1 MVAARRHR
9 GRGAWLLCLV
19 LAAGPFA
26 LQAQGTPAGASLQAE
41 LEQARAQLNGL
52 QALPPLQ
59 REGQADRLRALN
71 RQVALLGAR
80 VDALSSPA
88 ETAVPPQPAAL
99 EGTAPYATAQ
109 LDRLRDQ
116 LDSLEAQRAA
126 LRPLQASLAAERQ
139 EAATTLRKAAEALRL
154 RREQTERARDDAAD
168 HRARDELEMAQLEH
182 RVAELELERID
193 RALAQTQGRLHALD
207 DPARQLAAQIDT
219 ARAAQRIGA
228 EDLAAVRSA
237 ADKERR
243 AIATQRARLEAA
255 LRNSRPDGAAPD
267 SAAQRRARW
276 DRDTL
281 ASLTELD
288 AVVTA
293 RATVW
298 QQRQAALDAQG
309 SDTARAAAATELQR
323 SIDQARAHERGIDER
338 LALLRSELRLQ
349 RSRMEAASGDASG
362 QAAERRSLD
371 SLQRRLEVD
380 EDLRAELARVALLL
394 ERSRSDLADAAAP
407 PSSQDLLARLRAGT
421 LALLAAV
428 WNYELF
434 SAPETLV
441 VEGRPVTIDYGVTVG
456 KSIGVVLLFGIGW
469 WLAARLGRRVIE
481 AFVRRGTLGDAQGR
495 VLYRWLMTALLLL
508 VLWAALKLARI
519 PLAAFAF
526 LGGALAIGI
535 GFGAQNLLKNL
546 MSGVIILFERKIR
559 VGDVVTVGGVSGT
572 VGAIDLRAT
581 TLRGFDG
588 IQQILPNSYM
598 LENLVGDWSQS
609 PGGLRTELRVPVAYG
624 TDSRAA
630 AALIL
635 ECARA
640 HPQVLATPAPDVLL
654 DEFAAYGPV
663 FKLWIWTALGGARAA
678 PLVASDLRFAIDR
691 AFTARG
697 IAPPVTRHDITL
709 APAAQP

>member
-1 MVAARRHR
+1 M
-9 GRGAWLLCLV
+9 
-19 LAAGPFA
+19 LAAAPVA
-26 LQAQGTPAGASLQAE
+26 LQAQGAPADATLQAE
-41 LEQARAQLNGL
+41 LEQARAQLDGL

-71 RQVALLGAR
+71 RQVALLAAR

-88 ETAVPPQPAAL
+88 DTAVPPQPAAL

-126 LRPLQASLAAERQ
+126 LRPLQASLEAERQ
-139 EAATTLRKAAEALRL
+139 EAAATLRKAAEALRL
-154 RREQTERARDDAAD
+154 RREQTERARDDAAAR
-168 HRARDELEMAQLEH
+168 RARDELDMAQLEH

-193 RALAQTQGRLHALD
+193 RALGQTQGRLRALD
-207 DPARQLAAQIDT
+207 DPARQLKAQIDT

-228 EDLAAVRSA
+228 EDLVAVRSP
-237 ADKERR
+237 ADKERH
-243 AIATQRARLEAA
+243 AIAAQRARLEAV
-255 LRNSRPDGAAPD
+255 LRNTRTNGAAPD
-267 SAAQRRARW
+267 SAAQRQARW

-288 AVVTA
+288 AVVAA

-309 SDTARAAAATELQR
+309 SDSAHAAAAELQR

-349 RSRMEAASGDASG
+349 RARIEAASGDAAG
-362 QAAERRSLD
+362 QAAERRALD

-380 EDLRAELARVALLL
+380 EDLRAELARVVLLL

-407 PSSQDLLARLRAGT
+407 PSSQDLLARLRAGA
-421 LALLAAV
+421 LALLATV

-441 VEGRPVTIDYGVTVG
+441 VEGRSVTIDYGVTVG

-469 WLAARLGRRVIE
+469 WLAARLGRRLIE

-495 VLYRWLMTALLLL
+495 VLYRWVMTALLLL
-508 VLWAALKLARI
+508 VLWAVLKLARI
-519 PLAAFAF
+519 PLTAFAF

-588 IQQILPNSYM
+588 IQQILPNSYL
-598 LENLVGDWSQS
+598 LENLVGDWSQG

-640 HPQVLATPAPDVLL
+640 HPQVLATPAPEVLL
-654 DEFAAYGPV
+654 DDFAARGPV
-663 FKLWIWTALGGARAA
+663 FKLWIWTALGGTRAA
-678 PLVASDLRFAIDR
+678 PLVASDLRFEIDR
-691 AFTARG
+691 AFAANGIDLPVARH
-697 IAPPVTRHDITL
+697 VVDMR
-709 APAAQP
+709 PAADA

>member
-456 KSIGVVLLFGIGW
+456 KSIGVVLLFVIG
-469 WLAARLGRRVIE
+469 
-481 AFVRRGTLGDAQGR
+481 
-495 VLYRWLMTALLLL
+495 
-508 VLWAALKLARI
+508 
-519 PLAAFAF
+519 
-526 LGGALAIGI
+526 
-535 GFGAQNLLKNL
+535 
-546 MSGVIILFERKIR
+546 
-559 VGDVVTVGGVSGT
+559 
-572 VGAIDLRAT
+572 
-581 TLRGFDG
+581 
-588 IQQILPNSYM
+588 
-598 LENLVGDWSQS
+598 
-609 PGGLRTELRVPVAYG
+609 
-624 TDSRAA
+624 
-630 AALIL
+630 
-635 ECARA
+635 
-640 HPQVLATPAPDVLL
+640 
-654 DEFAAYGPV
+654 
-663 FKLWIWTALGGARAA
+663 
-678 PLVASDLRFAIDR
+678 
-691 AFTARG
+691 
-697 IAPPVTRHDITL
+697 
-709 APAAQP
+709 